1 MAEEK
6 EDGRFPRQ
14 WQGTVGR
21 KGRIESKG
29 PTAMKVPCAMLEASW
44 RLIHL
49 VAQQNEASSSPGEIK
64 TREL

>member
-29 PTAMKVPCAMLEASW
+29 PTAMKVPCAMLEAS
-44 RLIHL
+44 
-49 VAQQNEASSSPGEIK
+49 
-64 TREL
+64 